1 MASWK
6 KILVSGSQI
15 HVAGITASN
24 IQEGTTA
31 DYILTYKNTTG
42 EFRYLESTELSASFA
57 TSASFAQNSVSSIS
71 ASVLRLFFDNTP
83 GQGTMGYI
91 PFATTFPNNG
101 HRDFTNDG
109 QLLYDSPS
117 QKLYTLIVSA
127 SILSGSTANLKSLPN
142 VTTPSVVF
150 YNPTLGTLTYGATS
164 SISSAT
170 ASAINITETPAG
182 GDFRLVYVDGTGP
195 GKALRSETGSFGPIW
210 NASDNKLTIQ
220 VLKVNAGAQILGNT
234 TIGGDL
240 TVNGDLVYLNV
251 TDLYVEDRFIAVAS
265 GSTSGGV
272 DGGIVVMSGSA
283 NLIGYSGPVG
293 YGYAYDASADRWA
306 MQKQI
311 PLSGSGISIT
321 PDSYAVSARQAAG
334 VPHAAAPTYG
344 GVSVGYGN
352 IHVDSGNG
360 DIYIYS

>member
-24 IQEGTTA
+24 IVEGTTA
-31 DYILTYKNTTG
+31 DYILTYKYTTG
-42 EFRYLESTELSASFA
+42 EFRYLEATELTASFA
-57 TSASFAQNSVSSIS
+57 TSASFAQTARTSDS
-71 ASVLRLFFDNTP
+71 ASVLKLFFDDQPAQNTI
-83 GQGTMGYI
+83 GYI
-91 PFATTFPNNG
+91 PFATTFPNSG
-101 HRDFTNDG
+101 HRDFINDG
-109 QLLYDSPS
+109 QLLYDSPA

-142 VTTPSVVF
+142 ATTPSVVY
-150 YNPTLGTLTYGATS
+150 YNPTLGTLTYGATG

-170 ASAINITETPAG
+170 ASAINITDTPTG

-210 NASDNKLTIQ
+210 NPTNNLLTVQ
-220 VLKVNAGAQILGNT
+220 TLTVNSTTNIGGNT
-234 TIGGDL
+234 TIDGDL
-240 TVNGDLVYLNV
+240 TVNGDIVYLNV

-265 GSTSGGV
+265 GSTTGGV
-272 DGGIVVMSGSA
+272 DGGIAVVSGSA
-283 NLIGYSGPVG
+283 NVQGYSGPVG
-293 YGYAYDASADRWA
+293 YGYAYDTSADRWA
-306 MQKQI
+306 MQKLM
-311 PLSGSGISIT
+311 PLSGSGLSIS

-344 GVSVGYGN
+344 GSSVGYGN
-352 IHVDSGNG
+352 VHVDSGTG

>member
-24 IQEGTTA
+24 IVEGTTA
-31 DYILTYKNTTG
+31 DYILTYKYTTG
-42 EFRYLESTELSASFA
+42 EFRYLEATELTASFA
-57 TSASFAQNSVSSIS
+57 TSASFAQTARTSDS
-71 ASVLRLFFDNTP
+71 ASVLKLFFDDQPAQNTI
-83 GQGTMGYI
+83 GYI
-91 PFATTFPNNG
+91 PFATTFPNSG
-101 HRDFTNDG
+101 HRDFINDG
-109 QLLYDSPS
+109 QLLYDSPA

-142 VTTPSVVF
+142 ATTPSVVY
-150 YNPTLGTLTYGATS
+150 YNPTLGTLTYGATG

-170 ASAINITETPAG
+170 ASAINITDTPTG

-210 NASDNKLTIQ
+210 NPTNNLLTVQ
-220 VLKVNAGAQILGNT
+220 TLTVNSTTNIGGNT
-234 TIGGDL
+234 TIDGDL
-240 TVNGDLVYLNV
+240 TVNGDIVYLNV

-265 GSTSGGV
+265 GSTTGGV
-272 DGGIVVMSGSA
+272 DGGIAVVSGSA
-283 NLIGYSGPVG
+283 NVQGYSGPVG
-293 YGYAYDASADRWA
+293 YGYAYDTSADRWA
-306 MQKQI
+306 MQKLM
-311 PLSGSGISIT
+311 PLSGSGLSIT

-344 GVSVGYGN
+344 GSSVGYGN
-352 IHVDSGNG
+352 VHVDSGTG

>member
-42 EFRYLESTELSASFA
+42 EFRYLESTELTASFA
-57 TSASFAQNSVSSIS
+57 TSASFAQTARTADS
-71 ASVLRLFFDNTP
+71 ASVLRLYFDDQP
-83 GQGTMGYI
+83 GQGTIGYI
-91 PFATTFPNNG
+91 PFATTFPNSG

-127 SILSGSTANLKSLPN
+127 SAFSGSTANLSALPN
-142 VTTPSVVF
+142 VTSPSVVF
-150 YNPTLGTLTYGATS
+150 YNPTTGTLTYGATG

-170 ASAINITETPAG
+170 ASAVNITETPTG

-210 NASDNKLTIQ
+210 NPTDNKLTVQ
-220 VLKVNAGAQILGNT
+220 VLKVNAGAEILGNT
-234 TIGGDL
+234 TIDGDL

-265 GSTSGGV
+265 GSTTGGV

-283 NLIGYSGPVG
+283 NIIGYSGPVG
-293 YGYAYDASADRWA
+293 YGYAYDTSADRWA

-311 PLSGSGISIT
+311 PLSGSGLSIT

-344 GVSVGYGN
+344 GASVGYGN

>member
-24 IQEGTTA
+24 IVEGTTA
-31 DYILTYKNTTG
+31 DYILTYKYTTG
-42 EFRYLESTELSASFA
+42 EFRYLEATELTASFA
-57 TSASFAQNSVSSIS
+57 TSASFAQTARTSDS
-71 ASVLRLFFDNTP
+71 ASVLKLFFDDQPAQNSI
-83 GQGTMGYI
+83 GYI

-109 QLLYDSPS
+109 QLLYDPPA

-142 VTTPSVVF
+142 ATTPSVVY
-150 YNPTLGTLTYGATS
+150 YNPTLGTLTYGATG

-170 ASAINITETPAG
+170 ASAINITDTPTG

-210 NASDNKLTIQ
+210 NPTNNLLTVQ
-220 VLKVNAGAQILGNT
+220 TLTVNSTTNIGGNT
-234 TIGGDL
+234 TIDGDL
-240 TVNGDLVYLNV
+240 TVNGDIVYLNV

-265 GSTSGGV
+265 GSTTGGV
-272 DGGIVVMSGSA
+272 DGGIAVVSGSA
-283 NLIGYSGPVG
+283 NVQGYSGPVG
-293 YGYAYDASADRWA
+293 YGYAYDTSADRWA
-306 MQKQI
+306 MQKLM
-311 PLSGSGISIT
+311 PLSGSGLSIT

-344 GVSVGYGN
+344 GSSVGYGN
-352 IHVDSGNG
+352 VHVDSGTG

>member
-15 HVAGITASN
+15 HVAGVTASN
-24 IQEGTTA
+24 IQEGTNT

-57 TSASFAQNSVSSIS
+57 TSASFAQTARTADS
-71 ASVLRLFFDNTP
+71 ASVLRLYVDETP
-83 GQGTMGYI
+83 SQGAIGYI
-91 PFATTFPNNG
+91 PFATTYPNNG
-101 HRDFTNDG
+101 HRAFTNDG
-109 QLLYDSPS
+109 QLLYDAGYS
-117 QKLYTLIVSA
+117 KLYTLVVSA

-142 VTTPSVVF
+142 ITTPSVVF

-170 ASAINITETPAG
+170 ASAVNITDTPTG
-182 GDFRLVYVDGTGP
+182 GDYRLVYVDGTGP
-195 GKALRSETGSFGPIW
+195 GKALRSETGSFGPTW
-210 NASDNKLTIQ
+210 NASNNLLTVQ
-220 VLKVNAGAQILGNT
+220 TLTVNSTTNIGGNT
-234 TIGGDL
+234 TIDGNL
-240 TVNGDLVYLNV
+240 TVNGDLTYLNV

-265 GSTSGGV
+265 GSTTGGV
-272 DGGIVVMSGSA
+272 DGGIVVVSGSA
-283 NLIGYSGPVG
+283 NIIGYSGPVG
-293 YGYAYDASADRWA
+293 FGYAYDASADRWA
-306 MQKQI
+306 MQKQM
-311 PLSGSGISIT
+311 PLSGSGTLFT

-344 GVSVGYGN
+344 GASVGYGN
-352 IHVDSGNG
+352 IHVDSGTG